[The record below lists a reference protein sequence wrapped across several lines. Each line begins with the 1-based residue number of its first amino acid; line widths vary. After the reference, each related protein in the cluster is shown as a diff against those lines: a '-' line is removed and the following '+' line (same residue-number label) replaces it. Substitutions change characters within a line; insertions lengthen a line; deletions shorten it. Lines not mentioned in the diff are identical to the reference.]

1 MIETVIFDLDGVIID
16 SEPYHFL
23 IEKQLFKEFGA
34 EITDDEHLSF
44 VGTSSNDMW
53 HKIKVKT
60 DIKYS
65 IEELVNIS
73 DENFLLYLDKIKDI
87 KPISGVD
94 ELILDLYKSEYQLL
108 IASSSS
114 RKIINSV
121 LQKLNLSKYFS
132 FIVSGAELIH
142 SKPNPEIF
150 HEASKLSN
158 TKPERCLVIEDSE
171 NGVKAAKSA
180 KMNCVAYRNLNSG
193 NQNLSLADLVIND
206 FKSFNINILL

>member
-23 IEKQLFKEFGA
+23 VEKQLFKEYGA

-60 DIKYS
+60 DIKHS
-65 IEELVNIS
+65 VEELVNIS
-73 DENFLLYLDKIKDI
+73 DGKFLLYLDKEKDI

-94 ELILDLYKSEYQLL
+94 ELILDLYKSKFQLI

-114 RKIINSV
+114 RKIINTV
-121 LQKLNLSKYFS
+121 LQKFNLSKYFS
-132 FIVSGAELIH
+132 YIVSGADLIH

-150 HEASKLSN
+150 HVVSKLSN

-171 NGVKAAKSA
+171 NGIKAAKSA
-180 KMNCVAYRNLNSG
+180 NMNCVAYRNPNSG
-193 NQNLSLADLVIND
+193 NQNLKLADLVIND
-206 FKSFNINILL
+206 FKSFNINKLP

>member
-23 IEKQLFKEFGA
+23 VEKQLFKEYGA
-34 EITDDEHLSF
+34 DITDDEHLSF

-53 HKIKVKT
+53 HKIKIKT

-73 DENFLLYLDKIKDI
+73 ERKFLSYLDKVKDI

-94 ELILDLYKSEYQLL
+94 ELILDLYKSEFQLI

-114 RKIINSV
+114 RKIINTV
-121 LQKLNLSKYFS
+121 LKKFNLSKYFS

-150 HEASKLSN
+150 HEACKISS

-180 KMNCVAYRNLNSG
+180 NMSCVAYRNPNSG
-193 NQNLSLADLVIND
+193 NQNLSSADLVIND
-206 FKSFNINILL
+206 FISFNINKFL